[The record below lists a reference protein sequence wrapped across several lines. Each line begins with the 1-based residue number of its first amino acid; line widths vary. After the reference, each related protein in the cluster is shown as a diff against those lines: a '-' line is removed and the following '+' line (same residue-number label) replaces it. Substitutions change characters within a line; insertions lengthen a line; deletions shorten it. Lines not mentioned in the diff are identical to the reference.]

1 MSSVMMARERSICPK
16 PLIVLEILPV
26 NDAVIYSNGVCAVK
40 VDKNILIDL
49 FERKDKKRR
58 KILYELY
65 AELVLTSLSAYYVA
79 EMICSDLGKPELID
93 ADDVRYCRFYFCK
106 KPKTLSSAPER
117 EVRLLSSPAPKRE
130 QLVTQ
135 EKVKD
140 LSKVIWSDEETM
152 DMQDNFFRGTKIGK
166 KNET

>member
-1 MSSVMMARERSICPK
+1 MIRQRLIRPLRLSVS
-16 PLIVLEILPV
+16 EISPGG
-26 NDAVIYSNGVCAVK
+26 DAVIYLTGVCAVK

-65 AELVLTSLSAYYVA
+65 AELVMTSLSAHYVA
-79 EMICSDLGKPELID
+79 EMICSDLGKPELVD
-93 ADDVRYCRFYFCK
+93 ADDVRYCRFYFRK
-106 KPKTLSSAPER
+106 KPKTLSNATER
-117 EVRLLSSPAPKRE
+117 EQRLLSSPAPKRE
-130 QLVTQ
+130 QQVTQ

-140 LSKVIWSDEETM
+140 LSKAVWSDGETM
-152 DMQDNFFRGTKIGK
+152 DMQDNFFRGTKLGK

>member
-1 MSSVMMARERSICPK
+1 MKKIGERFICSRR
-16 PLIVLEILPV
+16 LIFPETSRGG
-26 NDAVIYSNGVCAVK
+26 DAVDYSNGVCAVK

-65 AELVLTSLSAYYVA
+65 AELVMTSLSAYYVA
-79 EMICSDLGKPELID
+79 EMICSDLGKPDLVD

-117 EVRLLSSPAPKRE
+117 EQRLLSSPASKRE
-130 QLVTQ
+130 QQVTQ
-135 EKVKD
+135 EKAKD
-140 LSKVIWSDEETM
+140 LSKAVWSDGETM
-152 DMQDNFFRGTKIGK
+152 DMQVNFFRGTKLGK

>member
-1 MSSVMMARERSICPK
+1 MQGG
-16 PLIVLEILPV
+16 
-26 NDAVIYSNGVCAVK
+26 DAVGYSNGVCAVK

-65 AELVLTSLSAYYVA
+65 LELVTTSLSAHYVA
-79 EMICSDLGKPELID
+79 EIICSDLGKSELIA
-93 ADDVRYCRFYFCK
+93 ADDVRYCRFYFRK
-106 KPKTLSSAPER
+106 KPKTLSSAPKR
-117 EVRLLSSPAPKRE
+117 EHRLLSSPAPKQE

-140 LSKVIWSDEETM
+140 LSKAVWSDVETM
-152 DMQDNFFRGTKIGK
+152 DMQDNFFRGTKLGK

>member
-1 MSSVMMARERSICPK
+1 M
-16 PLIVLEILPV
+16 
-26 NDAVIYSNGVCAVK
+26 K

-65 AELVLTSLSAYYVA
+65 AELVMTSLSAYYVA
-79 EMICSDLGKPELID
+79 EMICSDLQKPELVD
-93 ADDVRYCRFYFCK
+93 ADDVRYCRFYFRK
-106 KPKTLSSAPER
+106 KPKRHSSAPMR
-117 EVRLLSSPAPKRE
+117 EEQLLSSPAPKRE

-140 LSKVIWSDEETM
+140 LSKAVWSDGEMM
-152 DMQDNFFRGTKIGK
+152 DMQDNFFRGTKLCK